1 MYMDKLINCIISNR
15 CKRMNYVN
23 VITSVLVQLFQRKL
37 EASLLMPMLREIL
50 CHSAVDENNVTP
62 IGSMILKTEKLIE
75 FTSVNT
81 YY

>member
-1 MYMDKLINCIISNR
+1 MDKLINCIISNQ

-23 VITSVLVQLFQRKL
+23 VITSVHVQLFPRKL
-37 EASLLMPMLREIL
+37 EASHLMPMLCEIL
-50 CHSAVDENNVTP
+50 CHSTVDETNVTP
-62 IGSMILKTEKLIE
+62 IGSMIRKTEKLIE